1 MVKAMSLYSK
11 NNFVIPS
18 LGLGLSRIKPGKKT
32 INIVRTAV
40 DIGYRLFD
48 TAKFY
53 GNEKD
58 LGKAILDSK
67 VKREEFFVCSKLW
80 INDFG
85 YDSTLKAFHKTLK
98 EMQLEYLDLFL
109 LHMPVNNFIDSWK
122 ALIHLQKDKLIRFIG
137 VSNFSIEH
145 LNSIK
150 NSNSYLPQVN
160 QIAVSPFNTQN
171 NIVQYCRE
179 NKIIIMAH
187 SPLTRAQ
194 KIANPMLNDLQA
206 RYRKTTAQILLRW
219 SVQNKFIPIPKSS
232 NEERL
237 KENINIFDFELTR
250 EDMDLLNSLNEN
262 YIVEGRKDKLRKLVT
277 YLTQRA
283 RKVLNFL

>member
-1 MVKAMSLYSK
+1 MPEVPLLSCK
-11 NNFVIPS
+11 NDLRIPA

-32 INIVRTAV
+32 VDTVRTAV

-58 LGKAILDSK
+58 LGKAIMDSK

-80 INDFG
+80 TDDFG
-85 YDSTLKAFHKTLK
+85 YDSTIKAFHKTLNR
-98 EMQLEYLDLFL
+98 MQLEYLDLFL
-109 LHMPVNNFIDSWK
+109 LHMPANNFIESWK
-122 ALIHLQKDKLIRFIG
+122 ALIHLQKDNLTRFIG
-137 VSNFSIEH
+137 VSNFSAEH

-150 NSNSYLPQVN
+150 NSNLCLPRVN
-160 QIAVSPFNTQN
+160 QIALNPFNTQS

-179 NKIIIMAH
+179 NDIVIMAH

-194 KIANPMLNDLQA
+194 KITTPLLNDMQT
-206 RYRKTTAQILLRW
+206 RYGKTSAQILLRW
-219 SVQNKFIPIPKSS
+219 SVQNSFIPIPKSS

-250 EDMDLLNSLNEN
+250 EDMNLLNSLNEN
-262 YIVEGRKDKLRKLVT
+262 YIVEGRKIKLKKLVSKFFQ
-277 YLTQRA
+277 L
-283 RKVLNFL
+283 K

>member
-1 MVKAMSLYSK
+1 MPEVPLLSCK
-11 NNFVIPS
+11 NDLRIPA

-32 INIVRTAV
+32 VDTVRTAV

-58 LGKAILDSK
+58 LGKAITDSK

-80 INDFG
+80 TDDFG
-85 YDSTLKAFHKTLK
+85 YDSTIKAFHKTLNR
-98 EMQLEYLDLFL
+98 MQLEYLDLFL
-109 LHMPVNNFIDSWK
+109 LHMPANNFIESWK
-122 ALIHLQKDKLIRFIG
+122 ALIHLQKDNLTRFIG
-137 VSNFSIEH
+137 VSNFSAEH

-150 NSNSYLPQVN
+150 NSNLCLPRVN
-160 QIAVSPFNTQN
+160 QIALNPFNTQS

-179 NKIIIMAH
+179 NDIVIMAH

-194 KIANPMLNDLQA
+194 KITTPLLNDMQT
-206 RYRKTTAQILLRW
+206 RYGKTSAQILLRW
-219 SVQNKFIPIPKSS
+219 SVRNSFIPIPKSS

-250 EDMDLLNSLNEN
+250 EDMNLLNSLNEN
-262 YIVEGRKDKLRKLVT
+262 YIVEGRKIKLKKLVSKFFQ
-277 YLTQRA
+277 L
-283 RKVLNFL
+283 K